1 MTTKEVAQIC
11 GVTDRTVSG
20 NAKKAGVLLE
30 NGKSH
35 DWTEEELK
43 RLQLVLMTN
52 AQNNNANASEV
63 VKETSKTVFQ
73 LGTLAD
79 VILENEVTLMGKT
92 FNVYGTVEEPLF
104 RAKDVA
110 DWIEHS
116 NVSAMVQS
124 VDDDEKLTINISYS
138 EVRKHDEIFLTENG
152 VYEVLMLSRKPIAKE
167 FKKEVKKMLHTL
179 RTKKATLMPTNF
191 ADALEAYAKEVRA
204 REEAQQA
211 LFAETQQK
219 LLALEQKE
227 QAEANYNA
235 EKQEHQKDKELVT
248 HKYLTATQIK
258 ETILKEYGKKIVVS
272 KAVKRIPLDDNDILY
287 KPFKNGDFT
296 GQQPV
301 YHPNVLDKI
310 REILG

>member
-20 NAKKAGVLLE
+20 NAKKAGVVLE
-30 NGKSH
+30 NGKTH
-35 DWTEEELK
+35 NWTEEELK
-43 RLQLVLMTN
+43 RLQLVLMAN
-52 AQNNNANASEV
+52 AHNNNANASEV
-63 VKETSKTVFQ
+63 VKEASKIVFQ
-73 LGTLAD
+73 LGTLA
-79 VILENEVTLMGKT
+79 
-92 FNVYGTVEEPLF
+92 NVALTSGN
-104 RAKDVA
+104 
-110 DWIEHS
+110 IE
-116 NVSAMVQS
+116 A
-124 VDDDEKLTINISYS
+124 
-138 EVRKHDEIFLTENG
+138 
-152 VYEVLMLSRKPIAKE
+152 
-167 FKKEVKKMLHTL
+167 
-179 RTKKATLMPTNF
+179 
-191 ADALEAYAKEVRA
+191 
-204 REEAQQA
+204 
-211 LFAETQQK
+211 AEQFSK
-219 LLALEQKE
+219 LLIQATTATAQAKQLEEQNKLLLEQKE
-227 QAEANYNA
+227 QAEANYQT